1 MKKIFYLIAMC
12 FLCAILLFAYKMGKT
27 EKITEAKISETD
39 KIDVGKLEFNAG
51 QASFYENEVYFEIE
65 AKNVDPMKVK
75 EGYIIPEVLING
87 EMKLNVKGMQ
97 MEIRENKII
106 FPFVV
111 ILNHEETEE
120 NISVDVDIKKVCL
133 NDVINGSWEL
143 NFQAVKDKDV
153 NIYPVSKSVIC
164 EDGTE
169 IILNSFVENAAGL
182 ALKCKVNLGK
192 NVGSAAYYCFQCK
205 DQDGNKYS
213 FYYNFEDA
221 DTVTLGCFE
230 TEGNVN
236 KRIMNFKQQI
246 KSMTVVCYRIDEKE
260 SGEMKAIAEEFEL
273 HF

>member
-1 MKKIFYLIAMC
+1 MC
-12 FLCAILLFAYKMGKT
+12 FLCVIFSFAFKMAKT
-27 EKITEAKISETD
+27 EKNDGTKIAETD
-39 KIDVGKLEFNAG
+39 KIDVKKLEFNAG
-51 QASFYENEVYFEIE
+51 EASFYENEIYFEIE

-87 EMKLNVKGMQ
+87 EMKLNVEGMQ
-97 MEIRENKII
+97 MEIRDNKII

-111 ILNHEETEE
+111 ILNHEEMEKS
-120 NISVDVDIKKVCL
+120 ISVDVDIKKVCL

-143 NFQAVKDKDV
+143 NFQVAKDKDV

-169 IILNSFVENAAGL
+169 IILNSFVENAVGL
-182 ALKCKVNLGK
+182 ALKCKVNLGG
-192 NVGSAAYYCFQCK
+192 NVESAAYYCFQCK

-236 KRIMNFKQQI
+236 KRVMNFKQQI
-246 KSMTVVCYRIDEKE
+246 QNDKKWSVVCGNI
-260 SGEMKAIAEEFEL
+260 SFV
-273 HF
+273 